1 MVSRILDDILS
12 YNVLLRHGNGIK
24 NIRSLMPA
32 TCTVSSIPAEIRQ
45 QDPSFAVNLS
55 RSSKAKA
62 FYFFARDAAGETAT
76 FFSTA
81 PRLGLAGS
89 AAETRK
95 YYEGGRGLHAPDRD
109 TVLGLGIAT
118 SERMLGICRGRRKFL
133 AASLTLLCIPAITW
147 IYLFA
152 GSFEDGKPVSL
163 SPLESQAHSPRYAAS
178 SQRERE
184 SLEVRMREVEAENRA
199 LRRQLSLAQGR
210 GPAHRRGNHSRT
222 YSMEEGTGDS
232 ENLRAGIVAGNSSE
246 CGQQPVVEKCETIH
260 VAIVCAGYNA
270 SRDVVT
276 LVKSVLFH
284 RRNPLHF
291 HLIADSIAEQIL
303 ATLFQTWMVPAVRV
317 DFYNADELKS
327 EVSWIPNKHYSGIY
341 GLMKLVLTKTLPA
354 NLERVIVLDT
364 DITFATD
371 IAELWA
377 VFHKFKGQQ
386 VLGLVENQ
394 SDWYLGNLWKNH
406 RPWPALG
413 RGYNTGVILLLL
425 DKLRKMKWEQMWR
438 LTAERELMGMLST
451 SLADQDIFNAVIKQN
466 PFLVY
471 QLPCFWNVQLSD
483 HTRSEQCYR
492 DVSDLKVI
500 HWNSPKKLRVKNK
513 HVEFFRNLYLTFLE
527 YDGNLLRRELFGC
540 PSEADVNSKNLQKQL
555 SELDEDDLCYEFRRE
570 RFTVHRTHL
579 YFLHYE
585 YEPAADGTDVTL
597 VAQLSMDRLQMLE
610 AICKHWEGPI
620 SLALYLSDAEAQQF
634 LRYAQGSEV
643 LMSRHNV
650 GYHIVY
656 KEGQFYPVNLLRNVA
671 MKHISTPYTFLSD
684 IDFLP
689 MYGLY
694 EYLRKSVIQLDL
706 ANTKKAMIVPAFE
719 TLRYR
724 LSFPKS
730 KAELLSML
738 DMGTLF
744 TFRYHVWTKGHAPTN
759 FAKWRTATTPYRVE
773 WEADFEPYVVVRQ
786 DCPEYDRRFVGFGW
800 NKVAHIME
808 LDAQEYEFIVLPN
821 AYMIHMPHAP
831 SFDITKFRSNK
842 QYRICLKTLK
852 EEFQQDMSRRYG
864 FAALKYLT
872 AENNS

>member
-1 MVSRILDDILS
+1 
-12 YNVLLRHGNGIK
+12 
-24 NIRSLMPA
+24 
-32 TCTVSSIPAEIRQ
+32 
-45 QDPSFAVNLS
+45 
-55 RSSKAKA
+55 
-62 FYFFARDAAGETAT
+62 
-76 FFSTA
+76 
-81 PRLGLAGS
+81 
-89 AAETRK
+89 
-95 YYEGGRGLHAPDRD
+95 
-109 TVLGLGIAT
+109 
-118 SERMLGICRGRRKFL
+118 MLGMCRGRRKFL
-133 AASLTLLCIPAITW
+133 AFSFALLFIPALTW
-147 IYLFA
+147 LYLSV
-152 GSFEDGKPVSL
+152 GSFQVRPLPL
-163 SPLESQAHSPRYAAS
+163 SPLDPQSSPLVGGAG
-178 SQRERE
+178 ERKA
-184 SLEVRMREVEAENRA
+184 LELRVREVEEENRA
-199 LRRQLSLAQGR
+199 LRRELSQPPR
-210 GPAHRRGNHSRT
+210 SPSRPHNTYNHGNHSQT
-222 YSMEEGTGDS
+222 YTNPDTTKHS
-232 ENLRAGIVAGNSSE
+232 EAQRSVAGGNNSD
-246 CGQQPVVEKCETIH
+246 CVQQPVVDKCETIH

-291 HLIADSIAEQIL
+291 HFITDSIAQRIL
-303 ATLFQTWMVPAVRV
+303 SSLFNTWMVPAVHV
-317 DFYNADELKS
+317 DFYDADELKS

-341 GLMKLVLTKTLPA
+341 GLMKLVLTKTLPIK
-354 NLERVIVLDT
+354 LQRVIVLDT

-413 RGYNTGVILLLL
+413 RGFNTGVILLLL
-425 DKLRKMKWEQMWR
+425 DRLRKLRWEQMWR
-438 LTAERELMGMLST
+438 LTAERELMSMLST
-451 SLADQDIFNAVIKQN
+451 SLADQVTQHTHTHTHTQTDGLNFLLFCFVSPHVIQ
-466 PFLVY
+466 
-471 QLPCFWNVQLSD
+471 
-483 HTRSEQCYR
+483 
-492 DVSDLKVI
+492 VI
-500 HWNSPKKLRVKNK
+500 HWNSPKKLHVKNK

-540 PSEADVNSKNLQKQL
+540 PSEADHNSENLQKTL
-555 SELDEDDLCYEFRRE
+555 SELDEDDPCYEFRRE

-585 YEPAADGTDVTL
+585 YQSSADNSDVTL

-643 LMSRHNV
+643 LMSRGNV

-671 MKHISTPYTFLSD
+671 MKQVNTPYMFLSD

-694 EYLRKSVIQLDL
+694 EYLRKSVVQLDM
-706 ANTKKAMIVPAFE
+706 ASTKKALVIPAFE

-730 KAELLSML
+730 KAELLSQL

-744 TFRYHVWTKGHAPTN
+744 TFRYHVWMKGHAPTN
-759 FAKWRTATTPYRVE
+759 FAKWRTATTPYRVQ
-773 WEADFEPYVVVRQ
+773 WEADFEPYVMVRR
-786 DCPEYDRRFVGFGW
+786 DSPEYDRRFVGFGW

-808 LDAQEYEFIVLPN
+808 LDAQEYEFVVLPN

-831 SFDITKFRSNK
+831 SFDITKFRSNE
-842 QYRICLKTLK
+842 QYRVCLKTLK
-852 EEFQQDMSRRYG
+852 EEFQQNMSRRYG
-864 FAALKYLT
+864 FAALKYMT

>member
-1 MVSRILDDILS
+1 
-12 YNVLLRHGNGIK
+12 
-24 NIRSLMPA
+24 
-32 TCTVSSIPAEIRQ
+32 
-45 QDPSFAVNLS
+45 
-55 RSSKAKA
+55 
-62 FYFFARDAAGETAT
+62 
-76 FFSTA
+76 
-81 PRLGLAGS
+81 
-89 AAETRK
+89 
-95 YYEGGRGLHAPDRD
+95 
-109 TVLGLGIAT
+109 
-118 SERMLGICRGRRKFL
+118 MLGMCRGRRKFL
-133 AASLTLLCIPAITW
+133 AASLALLFIPALTW
-147 IYLFA
+147 LYLSAANFTV
-152 GSFEDGKPVSL
+152 KPLPL
-163 SPLESQAHSPRYAAS
+163 SPLELQPSTLVGGAGERQA
-178 SQRERE
+178 
-184 SLEVRMREVEAENRA
+184 LELRVREVEEENRA
-199 LRRQLSLAQGR
+199 LRRELSQ
-210 GPAHRRGNHSRT
+210 PPKNPTHSNQHSNSQHGNQSHPHST
-222 YSMEEGTGDS
+222 EEGTGDS
-232 ENLRAGIVAGNSSE
+232 EAQKVFTTGNSSS
-246 CGQQPVVEKCETIH
+246 CIQQPVVDKCETIH

-284 RRNPLHF
+284 RRNPLHLHF
-291 HLIADSIAEQIL
+291 ITDSIAQQIL
-303 ATLFQTWMVPAVRV
+303 ASLFHTWMVPAVRV
-317 DFYNADELKS
+317 NFYDADELKS

-341 GLMKLVLTKTLPA
+341 GLMKLVLTKTLPSE
-354 NLERVIVLDT
+354 LQKVIVLDT

-413 RGYNTGVILLLL
+413 RGFNTGVILLLL
-425 DKLRKMKWEQMWR
+425 DRLRKLRWEQMWR
-438 LTAERELMGMLST
+438 LTAERELMSMLST

-466 PFLVY
+466 PFLVH

-483 HTRSEQCYR
+483 HTRSEKCYK
-492 DVSDLKVI
+492 DVSDLK
-500 HWNSPKKLRVKNK
+500 
-513 HVEFFRNLYLTFLE
+513 
-527 YDGNLLRRELFGC
+527 
-540 PSEADVNSKNLQKQL
+540 
-555 SELDEDDLCYEFRRE
+555 FRRE

-585 YEPAADGTDVTL
+585 YQPSSDQTDVTL

-643 LMSRHNV
+643 LMSRSNV

-671 MKHISTPYTFLSD
+671 MRQVNTPYMFLSD

-694 EYLRKSVIQLDL
+694 EYLRKSVVQLDM
-706 ANTKKAMIVPAFE
+706 ANTKKALVVPAFE

-724 LSFPKS
+724 LSYPKS
-730 KAELLSML
+730 KAELLSQL

-759 FAKWRTATTPYRVE
+759 FAKWRTATTPYMVQ
-773 WEADFEPYVVVRQ
+773 WEADFEPYVMVRR

-800 NKVAHIME
+800 NKVSHIME
-808 LDAQEYEFIVLPN
+808 LDAQEYEFVVLPN

-842 QYRICLKTLK
+842 QYRVCLKTLK
-852 EEFQQDMSRRYG
+852 EEFQQNMSRRYG
-864 FAALKYLT
+864 FAALKYMT
-872 AENNS
+872 ADNNS

>member
-1 MVSRILDDILS
+1 
-12 YNVLLRHGNGIK
+12 
-24 NIRSLMPA
+24 
-32 TCTVSSIPAEIRQ
+32 
-45 QDPSFAVNLS
+45 
-55 RSSKAKA
+55 
-62 FYFFARDAAGETAT
+62 
-76 FFSTA
+76 
-81 PRLGLAGS
+81 
-89 AAETRK
+89 
-95 YYEGGRGLHAPDRD
+95 
-109 TVLGLGIAT
+109 
-118 SERMLGICRGRRKFL
+118 MLGFCRGRRKFL
-133 AASLTLLCIPAITW
+133 LAFFTLLFVPAITW
-147 IYLFA
+147 IYLFN
-152 GSFEDGKPVSL
+152 GNFDDGKTVSL
-163 SPLESQAHSPRYAAS
+163 SPLDTQPQSPRYSAS
-178 SQRERE
+178 SQRE
-184 SLEVRMREVEAENRA
+184 SLEVRVREVEEENRL
-199 LRRQLSLAQGR
+199 LRKQLSLAQSWN
-210 GPAHRRGNHSRT
+210 PSHRHGNRSKT

-232 ENLRAGIVAGNSSE
+232 ESLRAGIVAGNSSE
-246 CGQQPVVEKCETIH
+246 CGQLPAVEKCETIH

-291 HLIADSIAEQIL
+291 HLIADSIAKQIL
-303 ATLFQTWMVPAVRV
+303 ATLFQTWMVPAVHV
-317 DFYNADELKS
+317 DFYDADELKS

-354 NLERVIVLDT
+354 SLERVIVLDT

-377 VFHKFKGQQ
+377 VFHKFRGQQ

-438 LTAERELMGMLST
+438 LTAERELMSMLST

-466 PFLVY
+466 PFLVH

-492 DVSDLKVI
+492 DVADLKVI

-527 YDGNLLRRELFGC
+527 YEGTSTQGTGC
-540 PSEADVNSKNLQKQL
+540 PSEADLQKQL

-585 YEPAADGTDVTL
+585 YKAEADDTDVTL

-643 LMSRHNV
+643 LLNRQNV

-671 MKHISTPYTFLSD
+671 MRHVNTPYMFLSD

-694 EYLRKSVIQLDL
+694 ESLRKAIVQLDMQ
-706 ANTKKAMIVPAFE
+706 NTKKALIIPAFE

-724 LSFPKS
+724 LAFPKS

-744 TFRYHVWTKGHAPTN
+744 TFRYHVWTKGHGPTD

-773 WEADFEPYVVVRQ
+773 WEADFEPYVMVRR

-800 NKVAHIME
+800 NKVSHIME
-808 LDAQEYEFIVLPN
+808 LDAQEYEFTVLPN

-842 QYRICLKTLK
+842 QYRVCLKTLK

-864 FAALKYLT
+864 FTALKYLT

>member
-1 MVSRILDDILS
+1 
-12 YNVLLRHGNGIK
+12 
-24 NIRSLMPA
+24 
-32 TCTVSSIPAEIRQ
+32 
-45 QDPSFAVNLS
+45 
-55 RSSKAKA
+55 
-62 FYFFARDAAGETAT
+62 
-76 FFSTA
+76 
-81 PRLGLAGS
+81 
-89 AAETRK
+89 
-95 YYEGGRGLHAPDRD
+95 
-109 TVLGLGIAT
+109 
-118 SERMLGICRGRRKFL
+118 MLGICRGRRKFL
-133 AASLTLLCIPAITW
+133 AATLTVLFVPAFTW
-147 IYLFA
+147 IYLFS
-152 GSFEDGKPVSL
+152 GTFKDEKPVSL
-163 SPLESQAHSPRYAAS
+163 SPYEAPANSPRYMFN
-178 SQRERE
+178 QRERE
-184 SLEVRMREVEAENRA
+184 SLEVRMQEVEEENQA
-199 LRRQLSLAQGR
+199 LRKQLSLAQSR
-210 GPAHRRGNHSRT
+210 VHRHKNHSKS
-222 YSMEEGTGDS
+222 YSTEEGTGDN
-232 ENLRAGIVAGNSSE
+232 EVVHALAWNGSE
-246 CGQQPVVEKCETIH
+246 CGKRPTVEKCETIH
-260 VAIVCAGYNA
+260 IAIVCAGYNA

-291 HLIADSIAEQIL
+291 HFITDAIAKQIL
-303 ATLFQTWMVPAVRV
+303 GYLFETWMVPAVTV
-317 DFYNADELKS
+317 NFYDADELKP

-341 GLMKLVLTKTLPA
+341 GLMKLVLTKTLPGS
-354 NLERVIVLDT
+354 LERVIVLDT

-377 VFHKFKGQQ
+377 VLHKFK
-386 VLGLVENQ
+386 
-394 SDWYLGNLWKNH
+394 
-406 RPWPALG
+406 
-413 RGYNTGVILLLL
+413 GVILLLL

-438 LTAERELMGMLST
+438 LTAERELMNMLST

-466 PFLVY
+466 PFLVH

-483 HTRSEQCYR
+483 HTRSEQCYK

-540 PSEADVNSKNLQKQL
+540 PSEVDKNSQNLQKQL
-555 SELDEDDLCYEFRRE
+555 LELDEDDPCYEFRRE

-585 YEPAADGTDVTL
+585 FEPSADHTEVTL

-643 LMSRHNV
+643 LMSRSNV

-656 KEGQFYPVNLLRNVA
+656 KEGQFYPVNLLRNIA
-671 MKHISTPYTFLSD
+671 MKHVNTPYMFLSD

-694 EYLRKSVIQLDL
+694 EYLRKSVVQLDM
-706 ANTKKAMIVPAFE
+706 ANTKKALIVPAFE

-759 FAKWRTATTPYRVE
+759 FAKWRTATTPYHVD
-773 WEADFEPYVVVRQ
+773 WEADFEPYVVVRR

-800 NKVAHIME
+800 NKVAHVME

>member
-1 MVSRILDDILS
+1 
-12 YNVLLRHGNGIK
+12 
-24 NIRSLMPA
+24 
-32 TCTVSSIPAEIRQ
+32 
-45 QDPSFAVNLS
+45 
-55 RSSKAKA
+55 
-62 FYFFARDAAGETAT
+62 
-76 FFSTA
+76 
-81 PRLGLAGS
+81 
-89 AAETRK
+89 
-95 YYEGGRGLHAPDRD
+95 
-109 TVLGLGIAT
+109 
-118 SERMLGICRGRRKFL
+118 MLGMCRGRRKFL
-133 AASLTLLCIPAITW
+133 VASLALLFIPALTW
-147 IYLFA
+147 LYLSVGIFQV
-152 GSFEDGKPVSL
+152 KPLPL
-163 SPLESQAHSPRYAAS
+163 SPLEPQSPTLVGGAGERQA
-178 SQRERE
+178 
-184 SLEVRMREVEAENRA
+184 LELRVRAVEEENQA
-199 LRRQLSLAQGR
+199 LRRELSRPPRSPSARLHGAG
-210 GPAHRRGNHSRT
+210 HHGNQSRT
-222 YSMEEGTGDS
+222 HSEEGTGDN
-232 ENLRAGIVAGNSSE
+232 EGQKAAAVRNSSD
-246 CGQQPVVEKCETIH
+246 CVQQPAVDKCETIH

-291 HLIADSIAEQIL
+291 HFITDSIAQQIL
-303 ATLFQTWMVPAVRV
+303 SSLFHTWMVPAVKV
-317 DFYNADELKS
+317 NFYDADELKVRTNSSRFSQETAVLMWDKNYWCFFCLFVWFFSQS

-341 GLMKLVLTKTLPA
+341 GLMKLVLTKTLPPD
-354 NLERVIVLDT
+354 LHRVIVLDT

-377 VFHKFKGQQ
+377 VFHKFQGQQ

-413 RGYNTGVILLLL
+413 RGFNTGVILLLL
-425 DKLRKMKWEQMWR
+425 DRLRKLRWEQMWR
-438 LTAERELMGMLST
+438 LTAERELMSMLST

-466 PFLVY
+466 PFLVH

-483 HTRSEQCYR
+483 HTRSEKCYK
-492 DVSDLKVI
+492 DVSDLKVSPKTLHPGSFLQGGPLNISPPSFSGSFAQVI

-540 PSEADVNSKNLQKQL
+540 PSETDHNSENVALFCPQLQKTL
-555 SELDEDDLCYEFRRE
+555 SELDEDDPCYEFRRE

-585 YEPAADGTDVTL
+585 YEPSADGTDVTL

-634 LRYAQGSEV
+634 LRYAQGSDV
-643 LMSRHNV
+643 LMSRGNV

-671 MKHISTPYTFLSD
+671 MQQVNTPYMFLSD

-694 EYLRKSVIQLDL
+694 EYLRKSVVQLDM
-706 ANTKKAMIVPAFE
+706 ANTKKALVVPAFE

-724 LSFPKS
+724 LSYPKS
-730 KAELLSML
+730 KAELLSQL

-759 FAKWRTATTPYRVE
+759 FAKWRTATTAYRVQ
-773 WEADFEPYVVVRQ
+773 WEADFEPYVMVRR
-786 DCPEYDRRFVGFGW
+786 DSPEYDRRFVGFGW

-808 LDAQEYEFIVLPN
+808 LDAQEYEFVVLPN

-852 EEFQQDMSRRYG
+852 EEFQQNMSRRYG
-864 FAALKYLT
+864 FAALKYMT

>member
-1 MVSRILDDILS
+1 
-12 YNVLLRHGNGIK
+12 
-24 NIRSLMPA
+24 
-32 TCTVSSIPAEIRQ
+32 
-45 QDPSFAVNLS
+45 
-55 RSSKAKA
+55 
-62 FYFFARDAAGETAT
+62 
-76 FFSTA
+76 
-81 PRLGLAGS
+81 
-89 AAETRK
+89 
-95 YYEGGRGLHAPDRD
+95 
-109 TVLGLGIAT
+109 
-118 SERMLGICRGRRKFL
+118 MLGICRGRRKFL
-133 AASLTLLCIPAITW
+133 AASLTVLFVPVITW

-163 SPLESQAHSPRYAAS
+163 SPLESQPHSPRYTAS

-184 SLEVRMREVEAENRA
+184 SLEVRMREVEEENRV
-199 LRRQLSLAQGR
+199 LRKQLSLAQSR
-210 GPAHRRGNHSRT
+210 SPSHHRGNHSKT

-232 ENLRAGIVAGNSSE
+232 ESLRAGIVAGNSSE
-246 CGQQPVVEKCETIH
+246 CGQQPAVEKCETIH

-291 HLIADSIAEQIL
+291 HLIADAIAKQIL
-303 ATLFQTWMVPAVRV
+303 ATLFQTWMVPAVRI
-317 DFYNADELKS
+317 DFYDADELKS

-341 GLMKLVLTKTLPA
+341 GLMKLVLTKTLPSS
-354 NLERVIVLDT
+354 LERVIVLDT

-438 LTAERELMGMLST
+438 LTAERELMSMLST

-492 DVSDLKVI
+492 DVSDLK
-500 HWNSPKKLRVKNK
+500 
-513 HVEFFRNLYLTFLE
+513 
-527 YDGNLLRRELFGC
+527 
-540 PSEADVNSKNLQKQL
+540 LQKQL

-585 YEPAADGTDVTL
+585 YEPASDNTDVTL

-671 MKHISTPYTFLSD
+671 MKHISTPYMFLSD

-706 ANTKKAMIVPAFE
+706 ANTKKALIVPAFE

-773 WEADFEPYVVVRQ
+773 WEADFEPYVVVRK

-808 LDAQEYEFIVLPN
+808 LDAQEYEFTVLPN

-852 EEFQQDMSRRYG
+852 EEFQQDMSRHYG

>member
-1 MVSRILDDILS
+1 
-12 YNVLLRHGNGIK
+12 
-24 NIRSLMPA
+24 
-32 TCTVSSIPAEIRQ
+32 
-45 QDPSFAVNLS
+45 
-55 RSSKAKA
+55 
-62 FYFFARDAAGETAT
+62 
-76 FFSTA
+76 
-81 PRLGLAGS
+81 
-89 AAETRK
+89 
-95 YYEGGRGLHAPDRD
+95 
-109 TVLGLGIAT
+109 
-118 SERMLGICRGRRKFL
+118 MLGMCRGRRKFL
-133 AASLTLLCIPAITW
+133 AASLALLVIPALTW
-147 IYLFA
+147 LYLSV
-152 GSFEDGKPVSL
+152 GSFQVKPVPL
-163 SPLESQAHSPRYAAS
+163 SPLEAQSSASIGGTGERQA
-178 SQRERE
+178 
-184 SLEVRMREVEAENRA
+184 LELRVRAVEEENRA
-199 LRRQLSLAQGR
+199 LRRELSR
-210 GPAHRRGNHSRT
+210 PPKSPSAHFPISSHRGNQSRT
-222 YSMEEGTGDS
+222 HSEEGTGDN
-232 ENLRAGIVAGNSSE
+232 EGQKAAAVGNSSD
-246 CGQQPVVEKCETIH
+246 CVQQPVVDKCEVRHEEI
-260 VAIVCAGYNA
+260 
-270 SRDVVT
+270 
-276 LVKSVLFH
+276 L
-284 RRNPLHF
+284 RNPLHF
-291 HLIADSIAEQIL
+291 HFITDSIAQQIL
-303 ATLFQTWMVPAVRV
+303 SSLFYTWMVPAVRV
-317 DFYNADELKS
+317 DFYDADELKS

-341 GLMKLVLTKTLPA
+341 GLMKLVLTKTLPS
-354 NLERVIVLDT
+354 NLQRVIVLDT

-413 RGYNTGVILLLL
+413 RGFNTGVILLLL
-425 DKLRKMKWEQMWR
+425 DRLRKLRWEQMWR
-438 LTAERELMGMLST
+438 LTAERELMSMLST
-451 SLADQDIFNAVIKQN
+451 SLADQ
-466 PFLVY
+466 
-471 QLPCFWNVQLSD
+471 
-483 HTRSEQCYR
+483 
-492 DVSDLKVI
+492 VI

-540 PSEADVNSKNLQKQL
+540 PSEVDHNSENLQKTL
-555 SELDEDDLCYEFRRE
+555 SELDEDDPCYEFRRE

-585 YEPAADGTDVTL
+585 YEPSSDNTDVTL

-643 LMSRHNV
+643 LMSRGNV

-671 MKHISTPYTFLSD
+671 MQQVNTPYMFLSD

-689 MYGLY
+689 MYGLF
-694 EYLRKSVIQLDL
+694 EYLRKSVVQLDM
-706 ANTKKAMIVPAFE
+706 ANTKKALVVPAFE

-724 LSFPKS
+724 LSYPKS
-730 KAELLSML
+730 KAELLSQL

-759 FAKWRTATTPYRVE
+759 FAKWRTATTPYRVQ
-773 WEADFEPYVVVRQ
+773 WEADFEPYVMVRR

-808 LDAQEYEFIVLPN
+808 LDAQEYEFVVLPN

-842 QYRICLKTLK
+842 QYRVCLKTLK
-852 EEFQQDMSRRYG
+852 EEFQQNMSRRFG
-864 FAALKYLT
+864 FAALKYMT

>member
-1 MVSRILDDILS
+1 MGSRI
-12 YNVLLRHGNGIK
+12 N
-24 NIRSLMPA
+24 
-32 TCTVSSIPAEIRQ
+32 
-45 QDPSFAVNLS
+45 
-55 RSSKAKA
+55 
-62 FYFFARDAAGETAT
+62 
-76 FFSTA
+76 
-81 PRLGLAGS
+81 
-89 AAETRK
+89 
-95 YYEGGRGLHAPDRD
+95 
-109 TVLGLGIAT
+109 
-118 SERMLGICRGRRKFL
+118 
-133 AASLTLLCIPAITW
+133 
-147 IYLFA
+147 
-152 GSFEDGKPVSL
+152 
-163 SPLESQAHSPRYAAS
+163 
-178 SQRERE
+178 
-184 SLEVRMREVEAENRA
+184 
-199 LRRQLSLAQGR
+199 
-210 GPAHRRGNHSRT
+210 
-222 YSMEEGTGDS
+222 MEEVK
-232 ENLRAGIVAGNSSE
+232 LK
-246 CGQQPVVEKCETIH
+246 P
-260 VAIVCAGYNA
+260 GYA
-270 SRDVVT
+270 
-276 LVKSVLFH
+276 
-284 RRNPLHF
+284 
-291 HLIADSIAEQIL
+291 
-303 ATLFQTWMVPAVRV
+303 
-317 DFYNADELKS
+317 
-327 EVSWIPNKHYSGIY
+327 
-341 GLMKLVLTKTLPA
+341 
-354 NLERVIVLDT
+354 
-364 DITFATD
+364 
-371 IAELWA
+371 
-377 VFHKFKGQQ
+377 GQQ

-500 HWNSPKKLRVKNK
+500 HWNSPKKLFTVVSSTLRGCGRSPLGHSRGPTLQREPSGVQLS
-513 HVEFFRNLYLTFLE
+513 FLTAQRTLQPLPPLPQ
-527 YDGNLLRRELFGC
+527 DDARDIKRAMLSGPVTAVGGSAGPPGQAVLKPHRCLQ
-540 PSEADVNSKNLQKQL
+540 LQKQL

-585 YEPAADGTDVTL
+585 HEPAADGTDVTL

-643 LMSRHNV
+643 LMGRHNV

-671 MKHISTPYTFLSD
+671 MKHTSTPYMFLSD

-694 EYLRKSVIQLDL
+694 EYLRKSIVQLDL
-706 ANTKKAMIVPAFE
+706 ASTKKAMIVPAFE

-773 WEADFEPYVVVRQ
+773 WEADFEPYVVVRR

-808 LDAQEYEFIVLPN
+808 LDAQEYEFTVLPN

-842 QYRICLKTLK
+842 QYRVCLKTLK
-852 EEFQQDMSRRYG
+852 EEFQQDMSRRHG

>member
-1 MVSRILDDILS
+1 
-12 YNVLLRHGNGIK
+12 
-24 NIRSLMPA
+24 
-32 TCTVSSIPAEIRQ
+32 
-45 QDPSFAVNLS
+45 
-55 RSSKAKA
+55 
-62 FYFFARDAAGETAT
+62 
-76 FFSTA
+76 
-81 PRLGLAGS
+81 
-89 AAETRK
+89 
-95 YYEGGRGLHAPDRD
+95 
-109 TVLGLGIAT
+109 
-118 SERMLGICRGRRKFL
+118 MLGICRGRRKFL
-133 AASLTLLCIPAITW
+133 AASLTVLCIPAITW
-147 IYLFA
+147 LYLFA
-152 GSFEDGKPVSL
+152 GSLEDGKPVSL
-163 SPLESQAHSPRYAAS
+163 SPLESQPHSPRYAAVG
-178 SQRERE
+178 QRERE
-184 SLEVRMREVEAENRA
+184 SLEVRVREVEEENRA

-210 GPAHRRGNHSRT
+210 APTHRHGNHSKT

-466 PFLVY
+466 PFLVH

-492 DVSDLKVI
+492 DVSDLKVEEGQAAVGAGQPLGGGGGVPVCGSS
-500 HWNSPKKLRVKNK
+500 W
-513 HVEFFRNLYLTFLE
+513 
-527 YDGNLLRRELFGC
+527 GGC
-540 PSEADVNSKNLQKQL
+540 
-555 SELDEDDLCYEFRRE
+555 FRR
-570 RFTVHRTHL
+570 
-579 YFLHYE
+579 
-585 YEPAADGTDVTL
+585 
-597 VAQLSMDRLQMLE
+597 MN
-610 AICKHWEGPI
+610 
-620 SLALYLSDAEAQQF
+620 
-634 LRYAQGSEV
+634 GSEFCV
-643 LMSRHNV
+643 RCAERDK
-650 GYHIVY
+650 GIEEQ
-656 KEGQFYPVNLLRNVA
+656 KECAFLLFFFVPLVWAFWKARG
-671 MKHISTPYTFLSD
+671 
-684 IDFLP
+684 LP
-689 MYGLY
+689 
-694 EYLRKSVIQLDL
+694 
-706 ANTKKAMIVPAFE
+706 A
-719 TLRYR
+719 
-724 LSFPKS
+724 
-730 KAELLSML
+730 
-738 DMGTLF
+738 
-744 TFRYHVWTKGHAPTN
+744 
-759 FAKWRTATTPYRVE
+759 
-773 WEADFEPYVVVRQ
+773 
-786 DCPEYDRRFVGFGW
+786 
-800 NKVAHIME
+800 
-808 LDAQEYEFIVLPN
+808 
-821 AYMIHMPHAP
+821 
-831 SFDITKFRSNK
+831 
-842 QYRICLKTLK
+842 
-852 EEFQQDMSRRYG
+852 
-864 FAALKYLT
+864 
-872 AENNS
+872 

>member
-1 MVSRILDDILS
+1 
-12 YNVLLRHGNGIK
+12 
-24 NIRSLMPA
+24 
-32 TCTVSSIPAEIRQ
+32 
-45 QDPSFAVNLS
+45 
-55 RSSKAKA
+55 
-62 FYFFARDAAGETAT
+62 
-76 FFSTA
+76 
-81 PRLGLAGS
+81 
-89 AAETRK
+89 
-95 YYEGGRGLHAPDRD
+95 
-109 TVLGLGIAT
+109 
-118 SERMLGICRGRRKFL
+118 MLGIFRGRRKFL
-133 AASLTLLCIPAITW
+133 AASLVLLFIPTLTW
-147 IYLFA
+147 LYLSIGNFQV
-152 GSFEDGKPVSL
+152 KPLRL
-163 SPLESQAHSPRYAAS
+163 S
-178 SQRERE
+178 
-184 SLEVRMREVEAENRA
+184 SLEAQSPPPLGDANARLALELRIRAVEEENRA
-199 LRRQLSLAQGR
+199 LRQELSRPLRNSSASYTNITSK
-210 GPAHRRGNHSRT
+210 GNQSRT
-222 YSMEEGTGDS
+222 HLEEGTSNNDGQK
-232 ENLRAGIVAGNSSE
+232 NAAVGNNSN
-246 CGQQPVVEKCETIH
+246 CLQHQLVDKCETIH

-284 RRNPLHF
+284 RRNALHF
-291 HLIADSIAEQIL
+291 HFITDSIAKQIL
-303 ATLFQTWMVPAVRV
+303 SYLFHSWMVPAVRV
-317 DFYNADELKS
+317 NFYDADELKS
-327 EVSWIPNKHYSGIY
+327 VVSWIPNKHYSGIY
-341 GLMKLVLTKTLPA
+341 GLMKLVLTKTLPM
-354 NLERVIVLDT
+354 NLRRVIVLDT

-413 RGYNTGVILLLL
+413 RGFNTGVILLLL
-425 DKLRKMKWEQMWR
+425 DRLRKVRWEQMWR
-438 LTAERELMGMLST
+438 LTAERELMSMLST

-471 QLPCFWNVQLSD
+471 QLPCYWNVQLSD
-483 HTRSEQCYR
+483 HTRSEKCYK

-540 PSEADVNSKNLQKQL
+540 PSEADPNSENLQKTL
-555 SELDEDDLCYEFRRE
+555 SELDEDDPCYEFRRE

-585 YEPAADGTDVTL
+585 YEPSSDQSDVTL

-643 LMSRHNV
+643 LMGRGNV
-650 GYHIVY
+650 GYHVVY

-671 MKHISTPYTFLSD
+671 MQQVNTNYMFLSD

-694 EYLRKSVIQLDL
+694 EYLRKSVVQLDM
-706 ANTKKAMIVPAFE
+706 ANNKKALVVPAFE

-730 KAELLSML
+730 KAELLSQL

-759 FAKWRTATTPYRVE
+759 FAKWRTATTPYKVL
-773 WEADFEPYVVVRQ
+773 WEADFEPYVMVKR
-786 DCPEYDRRFVGFGW
+786 DSPEYDRRFVGFGW

-808 LDAQEYEFIVLPN
+808 LDAQEYEFVVLPN

-842 QYRICLKTLK
+842 QYRVCLKTLK
-852 EEFQQDMSRRYG
+852 EEFQQNMSRRFG
-864 FAALKYLT
+864 FAALKYMT

>member
-1 MVSRILDDILS
+1 
-12 YNVLLRHGNGIK
+12 
-24 NIRSLMPA
+24 
-32 TCTVSSIPAEIRQ
+32 
-45 QDPSFAVNLS
+45 
-55 RSSKAKA
+55 
-62 FYFFARDAAGETAT
+62 
-76 FFSTA
+76 
-81 PRLGLAGS
+81 
-89 AAETRK
+89 
-95 YYEGGRGLHAPDRD
+95 
-109 TVLGLGIAT
+109 
-118 SERMLGICRGRRKFL
+118 MLGICRGRRKFL
-133 AASLTLLCIPAITW
+133 AASLTVLFVPAITW

-163 SPLESQAHSPRYAAS
+163 SPLESQPHSPRYTAS
-178 SQRERE
+178 SQRDRE
-184 SLEVRMREVEAENRA
+184 SLEVRMREVEEENRA
-199 LRRQLSLAQGR
+199 LRKQLSLAQSR
-210 GPAHRRGNHSRT
+210 SPSHHRGNHSKT

-232 ENLRAGIVAGNSSE
+232 ESLRAGIVAGNSSE
-246 CGQQPVVEKCETIH
+246 CGQQPAVEKCETIH

-291 HLIADSIAEQIL
+291 HLIADAIAKQIL
-303 ATLFQTWMVPAVRV
+303 ATLFQTWMVPAVRI
-317 DFYNADELKS
+317 DFYDADELKS

-341 GLMKLVLTKTLPA
+341 GLMKLVLTKTLPS

-438 LTAERELMGMLST
+438 LTAERELMSMLST

-540 PSEADVNSKNLQKQL
+540 PSEADINSENLQKQL

-585 YEPAADGTDVTL
+585 YEPASDNTDVTL

-671 MKHISTPYTFLSD
+671 MKHISTPYMFLSD

-706 ANTKKAMIVPAFE
+706 ANTKKALIVPAFE

-773 WEADFEPYVVVRQ
+773 WEADFEPYVVVRK

-808 LDAQEYEFIVLPN
+808 LDAQPRFTAHLCKAKVFTFPKSPAMQQQTPEDPGVRVHGAAQRL
-821 AYMIHMPHAP
+821 HDPHAACP
-831 SFDITKFRSNK
+831 QLRHHQVS
-842 QYRICLKTLK
+842 L
-852 EEFQQDMSRRYG
+852 QQAIPHLSQDPEGGVPAGHVTSLWLCSSQISHGREQQLAQQSP
-864 FAALKYLT
+864 F
-872 AENNS
+872 

>member
-1 MVSRILDDILS
+1 
-12 YNVLLRHGNGIK
+12 
-24 NIRSLMPA
+24 
-32 TCTVSSIPAEIRQ
+32 
-45 QDPSFAVNLS
+45 
-55 RSSKAKA
+55 
-62 FYFFARDAAGETAT
+62 
-76 FFSTA
+76 
-81 PRLGLAGS
+81 
-89 AAETRK
+89 
-95 YYEGGRGLHAPDRD
+95 
-109 TVLGLGIAT
+109 
-118 SERMLGICRGRRKFL
+118 MLGICRGRRKFL
-133 AASLTLLCIPAITW
+133 AASLTVLCIPAITW
-147 IYLFA
+147 LYLFA

-163 SPLESQAHSPRYAAS
+163 SPLESQPHSPRYAAAGP
-178 SQRERE
+178 RERE
-184 SLEVRMREVEAENRA
+184 SLEVRVREVEEENRA

-210 GPAHRRGNHSRT
+210 APGPRRGNHSRT

-232 ENLRAGIVAGNSSE
+232 ESLRAGIVAGNSSE

-492 DVSDLKVI
+492 DVSDLK
-500 HWNSPKKLRVKNK
+500 
-513 HVEFFRNLYLTFLE
+513 
-527 YDGNLLRRELFGC
+527 
-540 PSEADVNSKNLQKQL
+540 LQKQL

-585 YEPAADGTDVTL
+585 YEPASDNTDVTL

-650 GYHIVY
+650 AYHIVY

-671 MKHISTPYTFLSD
+671 MKHVGTPYLFLSD

-773 WEADFEPYVVVRQ
+773 WEADFEPYVVVRR

-842 QYRICLKTLK
+842 QYRVCLKTLK